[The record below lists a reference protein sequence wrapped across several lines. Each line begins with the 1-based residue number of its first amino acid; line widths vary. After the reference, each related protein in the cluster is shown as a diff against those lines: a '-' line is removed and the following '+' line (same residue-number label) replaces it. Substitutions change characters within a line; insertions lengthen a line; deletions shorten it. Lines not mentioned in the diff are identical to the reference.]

1 MFEPVPVRRSRR
13 AETKETAK
21 RTEANLLQHIATLTT
36 MAELGML
43 KAQMEAEMIPQTKAV
58 KKALEKQEEEIA
70 KEQEDEV
77 ASPREVAAMKRR
89 LKSQLRK
96 LGRKP
101 SKSSLFFGPGTRR
114 KSRGRRAMNAAR
126 EAAENAELTRL
137 LEASENQQ
145 NAVGANAV
153 AHAEAQEAAV
163 QSPFFRVPG
172 YNRAAYHELLGYPAL
187 QRAEAQQRRS
197 LLPSLQPN
205 GGPRTFTPEELR
217 EMELVGFP
225 RWAAEQD
232 AKRGGRRTRRKG
244 RGRSRR

>member
-1 MFEPVPVRRSRR
+1 
-13 AETKETAK
+13 
-21 RTEANLLQHIATLTT
+21 
-36 MAELGML
+36 MAELGIL

-70 KEQEDEV
+70 KEEEDEV
-77 ASPREVAAMKRR
+77 ASPSEVAAMKRR
-89 LKSQLRK
+89 LKREMRK

-101 SKSSLFFGPGTRR
+101 RASSLFFGPGTRR
-114 KSRGRRAMNAAR
+114 KSRGRRAMNAA
-126 EAAENAELTRL
+126 ENAELTRL

-145 NAVGANAV
+145 NALGANAV
-153 AHAEAQEAAV
+153 AHAEEREAAV

-205 GGPRTFTPEELR
+205 GGPRTFTPEQLR

-225 RWAAEQD
+225 RWAAQQN